1 VEIKSRIFEKYTDF
15 KFNIPLF
22 NNDKVV
28 IKEGN
33 INVGDILLKRSQ
45 STLKKSLYVPKMLN
59 CKVEESE
66 KYLLRMDGEYV
77 ERDEILAKKLAS
89 SGLTFTEITCPVS
102 GVLELSRIKQGYI
115 DILGEEVESVFKS
128 DFTGYVNGINP
139 TDGLTITSNAVCV
152 DGVVSTKSSGKLFGN
167 LEILGDGESIL
178 TESSLDVDYTGK
190 IVWVGPYLYNRVAVE
205 LFERGAIAILTYSM
219 SYNEFRNIGL
229 PIMILGGFGSVHCDS
244 LFLNRIISLKGKF
257 VIVDCSENQLFVV
270 TDSDIKNK
278 GWFVDMY
285 INQHVISRS
294 TLTNG
299 YIGRVLEYDQDSGM
313 VMVDFGKKGT
323 SLIHLGLLDF
333 IDL

>member
-1 VEIKSRIFEKYTDF
+1 MEIKSRIFEKYTDF

-167 LEILGDGESIL
+167 LEILGDGNTIL
-178 TESSLDVDYTGK
+178 TEKGLDDDYRGK
-190 IVWVGPYLYNRVAVE
+190 IVWVGPYLYNRVAIE
-205 LFERGAIAILTYSM
+205 LFERGAIAVLTYAM
-219 SYNEFRNIGL
+219 SYTEFREIGL
-229 PIMILGGFGSVHCDS
+229 PIMLLGGFGSVHCDYA
-244 LFLNRIISLKGKF
+244 FLKRFLSFRNKF
-257 VIVDCSENQLFVV
+257 VILDGKQNQLYILAN
-270 TDSDIKNK
+270 SDIKHK
-278 GWFVDMY
+278 GWFVKQY
-285 INQHVISRS
+285 TNQSVISRS
-294 TLTNG
+294 SSTYG
-299 YIGRVLEYDQDSGM
+299 YIGKVLEFDEDTN
-313 VMVDFGKKGT
+313 VALVDFGKRGT
-323 SLIHLGLLDF
+323 SLIHIGLLEY